1 MLNTV
6 RRIIGYYTGKVGG
19 VNRKNGNRGD
29 IIVCRVDLLTRLY
42 IIVPYMDKGLV
53 PEPKMN

>member
-1 MLNTV
+1 M
-6 RRIIGYYTGKVGG
+6 
-19 VNRKNGNRGD
+19 
-29 IIVCRVDLLTRLY
+29 VCRGDLLTLLY

>member
-1 MLNTV
+1 MMC
-6 RRIIGYYTGKVGG
+6 
-19 VNRKNGNRGD
+19 RG
-29 IIVCRVDLLTRLY
+29 DLLTRLS